1 MVKKR
6 HLYPII
12 IAFLLLIAIER
23 SIAIEEVQIYSDW
36 VYTGKNITAD
46 DKIFSFAFGGN
57 PKTIVAKLPSGFG
70 IAVDKGSCSQRD
82 YYDICFDDTRI
93 GYHNYTLDR
102 DFYQAS
108 VKISQI
114 IANLSL
120 TRTID
125 RTNFLIG
132 EYTAIKVKIE
142 NTGSKEAADIV
153 YQDGFPPSLAVF
165 GPEGV
170 EIEDNAAVWKGSLG
184 ENLKKEF
191 SYKIKAVSYADYK
204 SIANLTFNDGSAARK
219 TTDSATISV
228 PDYQFKI
235 ELNLSKSKAEPNE
248 ALNLT
253 VTVSNWNTERPM
265 NVMDFYIYLP
275 NLDII
280 KYTKSLAKEQDK
292 YKWAGSLEPL
302 ESKAFQFELK
312 GTKSKVYLIEA
323 YGGYII
329 NNLRQDVKKTADLNV
344 LMPNISVS
352 YEISEKILGSG
363 EKSNI
368 MVYVTNPSAKTTFK
382 NLALSIKTDLPGESL
397 TKTKDEL
404 KPLDTKIFLNK
415 EITAPAVEEET
426 TYPLEII
433 ISYEA
438 DGKTISFE
446 KIEEITVLA
455 AVKEENKTEEI
466 TPVTE
471 NTTQNLTSEKNASFI
486 IENPEKP
493 GPKDK
498 PINILKNV
506 IGIILLII
514 VISAGFI
521 VFIHE
526 KRLEIKKRKEKESK
540 KKTKLEKIIA
550 QHAIL
555 PEIKKG
561 ASLLIK
567 DAARIFKKKE
577 IALKEKE
584 KEVKER
590 VKESSKRLKVIKN
603 ISKKLESIMEGKV
616 DEKLEEKPKEEMKAG
631 EKEELEKNL
640 LELEKIGREKEK

>member
-1 MVKKR
+1 
-6 HLYPII
+6 
-12 IAFLLLIAIER
+12 
-23 SIAIEEVQIYSDW
+23 
-36 VYTGKNITAD
+36 
-46 DKIFSFAFGGN
+46 
-57 PKTIVAKLPSGFG
+57 
-70 IAVDKGSCSQRD
+70 
-82 YYDICFDDTRI
+82 
-93 GYHNYTLDR
+93 
-102 DFYQAS
+102 
-108 VKISQI
+108 
-114 IANLSL
+114 
-120 TRTID
+120 
-125 RTNFLIG
+125 
-132 EYTAIKVKIE
+132 
-142 NTGSKEAADIV
+142 
-153 YQDGFPPSLAVF
+153 
-165 GPEGV
+165 
-170 EIEDNAAVWKGSLG
+170 
-184 ENLKKEF
+184 
-191 SYKIKAVSYADYK
+191 
-204 SIANLTFNDGSAARK
+204 
-219 TTDSATISV
+219 
-228 PDYQFKI
+228 
-235 ELNLSKSKAEPNE
+235 
-248 ALNLT
+248 
-253 VTVSNWNTERPM
+253 
-265 NVMDFYIYLP
+265 
-275 NLDII
+275 
-280 KYTKSLAKEQDK
+280 
-292 YKWAGSLEPL
+292 
-302 ESKAFQFELK
+302 
-312 GTKSKVYLIEA
+312 
-323 YGGYII
+323 
-329 NNLRQDVKKTADLNV
+329 
-344 LMPNISVS
+344 MPNISVS